1 MKKRGFNEV
10 YQIDGGIVKYGE
22 RFGDEANWE
31 GSLYIFDDRMAMD
44 FSDKAK
50 VIGECD
56 KCSAPTKDFRTATQ
70 LHVTNSFFSVIPV
83 HHCHQTSAAHTIN
96 LVSTIPNS
104 SANHS

>member
-31 GSLYIFDDRMAMD
+31 GSLYIFDDRISMD

-50 VIGECD
+50 VIGTCD
-56 KCSAPTKDFRTATQ
+56 KCSAPTKEFRNCKTETCFQ
-70 LHVTNSFFSVIPV
+70 LTLLCDTCAALPSNLSCTHDQSR
-83 HHCHQTSAAHTIN
+83 HHDSE
-96 LVSTIPNS
+96 LVG
-104 SANHS
+104 